1 MSVSLKLFYRRGK
14 DIDWGFVDSIS
25 NQGVDVEC
33 LCVDDH
39 REQYDHDDLSLAPS
53 VQFGYLASCFCD
65 EPDYDDQTW
74 PKLHHGYKN
83 LIASGKEEIL
93 ALDLSKFK

>member
-1 MSVSLKLFYRRGK
+1 M
-14 DIDWGFVDSIS
+14 DFVKKIS
-25 NQGVDVEC
+25 DQGVVVEC

-39 REQYDHDDLSLAPS
+39 REQYDHDDLSLSPTE
-53 VQFGYLASCFCD
+53 QYGLGASCFCD
-65 EPDYDDQTW
+65 EPDYTNQKW

-83 LIASGKEEIL
+83 LVASGKEEIL

>member
-1 MSVSLKLFYRRGK
+1 VSLKLFYRRGK
-14 DIDWGFVDSIS
+14 DVDWEFVESIS

-39 REQYDHDDLSLAPS
+39 KEEYDHDDLSLSPTN
-53 VQFGYLASCFCD
+53 QYGEFASCFCD
-65 EPDYDDQTW
+65 EPNYEDQKW
-74 PKLHHGYKN
+74 PKLHYGYKK

-93 ALDLSKFK
+93 ALDLSEFK